1 MQSQGRRLEKEWGR
15 MDRTDSVHLVHLSTT
30 YQDEMLRIIS
40 RTTYMHN
47 AETSG
52 CN

>member
-1 MQSQGRRLEKEWGR
+1 MQRQGWRLEKEWGR
-15 MDRTDSVHLVHLSTT
+15 MDRTDSVHLVYLRTT

-40 RTTYMHN
+40 RTTYIHH
-47 AETSG
+47 ADTTG